1 MGHFLSFNRTV
12 QEYNESNFTILT
24 DFKDSE
30 NSDSVSFR
38 IVVELFF
45 ML

>member
-24 DFKDSE
+24 DFKDS
-30 NSDSVSFR
+30 DSVSFR